1 MVSLI
6 WVFLAIGIWLF
17 LCDVLYDIIIESGP
31 IGTGLLFLAAERVS
45 ACISSRSL
53 VFLQEHRQ
61 GILLRTMTVR
71 LLLCLTA
78 GFLLWRLVEYVK
90 FFLPLIPAGLWI
102 FREKIGALLRWA
114 DGGAAWLEERGRASV
129 GTGKA
134 ANGIRIGGEA
144 TERTVQAE
152 RDLGYPLGNPPARQT
167 GLQVAG
173 CPTGLTPPVD
183 GRQAAT
189 LRAEL
194 ARGPWT

>member
-1 MVSLI
+1 M
-6 WVFLAIGIWLF
+6 F

-102 FREKIGALLRWA
+102 FREKIWEALPGWRRGAEPLWGPERRPMESGLAEKLRKGPYRPNVIWDTLWA
-114 DGGAAWLEERGRASV
+114 ILR
-129 GTGKA
+129 
-134 ANGIRIGGEA
+134 
-144 TERTVQAE
+144 
-152 RDLGYPLGNPPARQT
+152 PARR
-167 GLQVAG
+167 G
-173 CPTGLTPPVD
+173 C
-183 GRQAAT
+183 RW
-189 LRAEL
+189 L
-194 ARGPWT
+194 AVQLG